1 MPRSASSPQYLET
14 RRLSKAQLFAMRASH
29 EEGLGWD
36 TRRPSDHNYLFVP
49 GRLLVDTEDAGPD
62 QVIDVFNRRKSD
74 LRIPSTP
81 ERDDGRTPKID
92 GLDSYRF
99 VSRERLPDES
109 EAAYERARRRDLVNA
124 VRIYDEELGPGVV
137 TPEHYVHVAGSG
149 NGRAC
154 PATEPAETVLA
165 QAWPAEQ
172 TDKTVGDKIRV
183 VVIDTGWPQPAD
195 ETAAAADV
203 NAGNYGQLP
212 ALPPYAGHGLF
223 AEEVVRSHAPGADIS
238 HLEFPITSGGTVN
251 EVDLAHLL
259 QQALALNPQ
268 VINMSAGCHTRH
280 DRPLKAFERVW
291 RNQSTA
297 PKDRP
302 VVIAAA
308 GNDASPS
315 PFYPAA
321 SPWAIGVGSLDQ
333 DNEVSSFSNYRQSAD
348 VFIIGRNHVNRFPLG
363 RYTCHWSPNVGNHR
377 MFTTG
382 YARWSGTSFAAPLL
396 AGLVAAH
403 LSGYAGTPREGA
415 RDLIRDKRVWRNHP
429 IYGDYRKIKLSN
441 I

>member
-14 RRLSKAQLFAMRASH
+14 RRLSKNQLFAMRAAH

-49 GRLLVDTEDAGPD
+49 GRLLVDTEDAGLD
-62 QVIDVFNRRKSD
+62 QVVDVFNRRKSD
-74 LRIPSTP
+74 FRITSAP
-81 ERDDGRTPKID
+81 ERDDARTPKID
-92 GLDSYRF
+92 SLDSYRF
-99 VSRERLPDES
+99 SSRERLPDES
-109 EAAYERARRRDLVNA
+109 DAAYERARRRDLVNA
-124 VRIYDEELGPGVV
+124 VRIYDDELGPGVV
-137 TPEHYVHVAGSG
+137 TPEHYVHLAGTG

-154 PATEPAETVLA
+154 PATEPAEAVLA
-165 QAWPAEQ
+165 QAWPPEE

-195 ETAAAADV
+195 EAAAAADV
-203 NAGNYGQLP
+203 NAGHYGQLP
-212 ALPPYAGHGLF
+212 ALPPYAGHGMF

-238 HLEFPITSGGTVN
+238 HLEFPITNGGVVN

-268 VINMSAGCHTRH
+268 VINLSAGCHTRH

-291 RNQSTA
+291 RNQSTD

-315 PFYPAA
+315 PFYPQRRRGRSGSARSTRTTRSRASRTTASLPTSSSSAATTSTA
-321 SPWAIGVGSLDQ
+321 SPWAGTP
-333 DNEVSSFSNYRQSAD
+333 AT
-348 VFIIGRNHVNRFPLG
+348 GRR
-363 RYTCHWSPNVGNHR
+363 TWA
-377 MFTTG
+377 TTG
-382 YARWSGTSFAAPLL
+382 CSRRATRAGAGRRSPRHSSRGSSRPTCRATRARPARGPGT
-396 AGLVAAH
+396 
-403 LSGYAGTPREGA
+403 
-415 RDLIRDKRVWRNHP
+415 
-429 IYGDYRKIKLSN
+429 
-441 I
+441 

>member
-14 RRLSKAQLFAMRASH
+14 RRLSKAQLFAMRAAH

-49 GRLLVDTEDAGPD
+49 GRLLVDTEDAGLD

-74 LRIPSTP
+74 FRIASAP
-81 ERDDGRTPKID
+81 ERDDARTPKID

-99 VSRERLPDES
+99 ESRERRPDES
-109 EAAYERARRRDLVNA
+109 DAAYERARRRDLVNA
-124 VRIYDEELGPGVV
+124 VRIYDDELGPGVV
-137 TPEHYVHVAGSG
+137 TPEHYVHLAGTG

-165 QAWPAEQ
+165 QAWPEAE
-172 TDKTVGDKIRV
+172 TDKSVGDGASV
-183 VVIDTGWPQPAD
+183 VVIDTGWPQPAI
-195 ETAAAADV
+195 AAAASEAARTGDY
-203 NAGNYGQLP
+203 AHLP
-212 ALPPYAGHGLF
+212 VLQPYAGHGLF
-223 AEEVVRSHAPGADIS
+223 AEEVVRSRAPGADIQ
-238 HLEFPITSGGTVN
+238 HLEFPIDSGGAIN

-259 QQALALNPQ
+259 AQALAMRPQ
-268 VINMSAGCHTRH
+268 VINMSAGCHTRQ
-280 DRPLKAFERVW
+280 DRPLKAFERAW
-291 RNQSTA
+291 RNQPA
-297 PKDRP
+297 DPKDRP

-348 VFIIGRNHVNRFPLG
+348 VFLLGRNHVNRFPIG
-363 RYTCHWSPNVGNHR
+363 TYTCHWSPNVGNHR

-382 YARWSGTSFAAPLL
+382 YARWSGTSFAAPFL

-403 LSGYAGTPREGA
+403 VSTYPGTPREAA
-415 RDLIRDKRVWRNHP
+415 RDLIRHKRVWRNHP
-429 IYGDYRKIKLSN
+429 LYGDHRKIRFRDL
-441 I
+441 